1 MMTSFN
7 TFTDALKMANASGLS
22 ALDVKEFLAKTAAFY
37 DAPVALADRTD
48 DRVDHLAIVAPSLVS
63 PSLVCPSLVSPSLV
77 SPLLVSPPSSSSAYD
92 LDHVDTLPCIAAAA
106 AFLVLALAVKDDIN
120 IPDTIISDDQA
131 DDAVLDYIFGD
142 FDVPKAVP
150 EAVPE
155 AVPID
160 ILGTDDEPYELET
173 DALLFV
179 QFPFVLPSQDLFG
192 PPCDTR
198 TPRSV
203 DGVR

>member
-63 PSLVCPSLVSPSLV
+63 PSLVSPSLV

-106 AFLVLALAVKDDIN
+106 AFLAHAFVKDDIN
-120 IPDTIISDDQA
+120 IPDTIISD
-131 DDAVLDYIFGD
+131 AVLDYRFGD

-160 ILGTDDEPYELET
+160 ILGTDDDPYELET
-173 DALLFV
+173 DAQLLFV

>member
-37 DAPVALADRTD
+37 DAPVGADDHTD

-106 AFLVLALAVKDDIN
+106 AFLAHALAAKVDIN
-120 IPDTIISDDQA
+120 IPDTIISD
-131 DDAVLDYIFGD
+131 AVLDYPFGD

-155 AVPID
+155 AVSID

-173 DALLFV
+173 DAQLFV
-179 QFPFVLPSQDLFG
+179 QFPFVLPSQDLFEL
-192 PPCDTR
+192 PCDTR